1 MTPAPD
7 RLVWLLR
14 HAKTV
19 ADPPSGGTD
28 HERRLAPR
36 GRRDADA
43 LGHRLGDAGDHL
55 GFSSAELPGLI
66 LTSSATRTVQT
77 TERVLAEMTDPP
89 AVTRREALYDASV
102 DEVLDELRQ
111 VDDATHAVMVVGH
124 NPTAHA
130 LAMEMIAHEDKSGR
144 RQVERRGFPTCALA
158 VYRLSLAHWS
168 DIAEGT
174 ATVVGLFTPPY

>member
-1 MTPAPD
+1 MSEFVKTGGHVP
-7 RLVWLLR
+7 RLEM
-14 HAKTV
+14 
-19 ADPPSGGTD
+19 G
-28 HERRLAPR
+28 
-36 GRRDADA
+36 A
-43 LGHRLGDAGDHL
+43 LGDLVQA
-55 GFSSAELPGLI
+55 ALPGVAVEVGYL
-66 LTSSATRTVQT
+66 
-77 TERVLAEMTDPP
+77 EMTDPP